1 MKLYISADIEGTT
14 GIARWDETETAIP
27 AIRTLPNR

>member
-14 GIARWDETETAIP
+14 GIARWDETAIP